1 MFRLWLLHSLLSCL
15 AALTLAGV
23 TSCGHLGASGDG
35 ASALPPFNSYTS
47 CAVADFN
54 GDGKLDVVVSYSRIA
69 SAPPHPGEVA
79 VYLQD
84 PAHSGSFLA
93 PENYNVGNDPVALAA
108 GDLNGDG
115 KPDLVSVN
123 TILNADGTGSSSV
136 SVLLQDPSHAGQ
148 FLSATQ
154 YPTGFAPVGVAIG
167 DLNGDGRPDL
177 AVADTTGISILLQS
191 SAAAGQFLPL
201 ITIAVG
207 SGGTTGVAIADLNG
221 DGKAD
226 IVATGSDLIILM
238 QDSTSPGSFLGPA
251 HYTIGAQPYA
261 VAVQDFNSD
270 GRPDVA
276 VANLGSPDGTVA
288 ASLSVLLQNPASPG
302 NFLPAT
308 SYATG
313 IRSWTIAAA
322 DLNGD
327 SKADLVVGNMGSFT
341 GASVSVFLQNPDA
354 AGTFQTAT
362 NYNDSG
368 VVSWVAAGDMDGD
381 GRQDLVIVSSG
392 LEIRF
397 QDSANPGTFLQPV
410 MIGSQ

>member
-1 MFRLWLLHSLLSCL
+1 MCRLWPFHLFLSCL
-15 AALTLAGV
+15 VALALAGI
-23 TSCGHLGASGDG
+23 TACGHLGASGDG

-238 QDSTSPGSFLGPA
+238 QDPTSPGSFLGPA
-251 HYTIGAQPYA
+251 HYTIGAHRMLSRVRTSIPMD
-261 VAVQDFNSD
+261 VQMLPSPIWAALTAPWLQAFPFFCRILPARAISCR
-270 GRPDVA
+270 RP
-276 VANLGSPDGTVA
+276 PM
-288 ASLSVLLQNPASPG
+288 QPASALG
-302 NFLPAT
+302 
-308 SYATG
+308 
-313 IRSWTIAAA
+313 RSLRRT
-322 DLNGD
+322 
-327 SKADLVVGNMGSFT
+327 
-341 GASVSVFLQNPDA
+341 
-354 AGTFQTAT
+354 
-362 NYNDSG
+362 
-368 VVSWVAAGDMDGD
+368 
-381 GRQDLVIVSSG
+381 
-392 LEIRF
+392 
-397 QDSANPGTFLQPV
+397 
-410 MIGSQ
+410 

>member
-1 MFRLWLLHSLLSCL
+1 MFRLWPLQSLLSCL
-15 AALTLAGV
+15 ATLTLAGV
-23 TSCGHLGASGDG
+23 TSCGHFGASGDE

-54 GDGKLDVVVSYSRIA
+54 GDGKLDVAVSYSTMA
-69 SAPPHPGEVA
+69 SAPPHAGVVA

-84 PAHSGSFLA
+84 PTHSGSFLT
-93 PENYNVGNDPVALAA
+93 PVNYNVGNDPVALAA

-123 TILNADGTGSSSV
+123 TILSAYGTGSSSV
-136 SVLLQDPSHAGQ
+136 SVLLQDPVHAGQ

-154 YPTGFAPVGVAIG
+154 YPTGFAPFGVAIG

-191 SAAAGQFLPL
+191 STAAGQFLPL
-201 ITIAVG
+201 TTIAVG
-207 SGGTTGVAIADLNG
+207 SGGTAGVAIADVNG
-221 DGKAD
+221 DGKPD
-226 IVATGSDLIILM
+226 LVATSSDLIVLM
-238 QDSTSPGSFLGPA
+238 QDPAGPGNFLAPS
-251 HYTIGAQPYA
+251 HYTVGAQPYA
-261 VAVQDFNSD
+261 VTVQDLNSD

-276 VANLGSPDGTVA
+276 VANLGSADGTVA
-288 ASLSVLLQNPASPG
+288 ASLSVLLQNPANPG
-302 NFLPAT
+302 NFLPANN
-308 SYATG
+308 YATG

-327 SKADLVVGNMGSFT
+327 GKPDLAVGNMGSFT
-341 GASVSVFLQNPDA
+341 GASVSVFLQNPTA

-368 VVSWVAAGDMDGD
+368 VVSWVAAGDIDGD

-397 QDSANPGTFLQPV
+397 QDPANPGTFLQPV
-410 MIGSQ
+410 MIASQ